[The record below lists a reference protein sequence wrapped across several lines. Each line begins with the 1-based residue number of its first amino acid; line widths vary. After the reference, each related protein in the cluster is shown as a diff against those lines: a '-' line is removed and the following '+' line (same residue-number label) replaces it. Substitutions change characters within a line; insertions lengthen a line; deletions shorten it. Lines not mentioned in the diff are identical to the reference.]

1 MMENQR
7 GVFLYFQPLSS
18 ETIVSSVSLLYHFA
32 APCNATGYGR
42 GEGGNTSHPPLC
54 FVVKQNIG
62 EVARNDG
69 GVNSFRILEIPAD
82 A

>member
-1 MMENQR
+1 MMGNQR
-7 GVFLYFQPLSS
+7 GYISNPSPQNLSFLRCLPYTTSQHPVMLRD
-18 ETIVSSVSLLYHFA
+18 TA
-32 APCNATGYGR
+32 
-42 GEGGNTSHPPLC
+42 GEKGDTSHPPPLC

-62 EVARNDG
+62 GVARSDG

>member
-1 MMENQR
+1 MTE
-7 GVFLYFQPLSS
+7 GLTLTVKKTYEIFLTPLLRNGCFFGISP
-18 ETIVSSVSLLYHFA
+18 VSQH
-32 APCNATGYGR
+32 R